1 MLLTLALLLLGLAL
15 LVFGA
20 DALVRGVSALAAAM
34 GVSPMVIGMTV
45 VAFGTST
52 PEVVV
57 NVMAALAEQ
66 TDLAFGNI
74 IGACSVNLGMVL
86 ALTAMIRPLPVR
98 RSVLTREAPLLLLS
112 VAVVVALS
120 QDGRLDHEYVNRLSR
135 ADGVVLLI
143 LFAEFL
149 YLTALAIRGERTD
162 DALLREVASP
172 DAPTP
177 DVGGRLVGN
186 IVRTTVGLVGVG
198 IGGRVAVVQAV
209 KLASALGVDE
219 SLIGLTIVSIG
230 TTLPELT
237 TSILAARRGLADIA
251 IGNAIGSCLFN
262 LLFIGGLVSTI
273 HPMLVPAGGGGDVLL
288 LAVLTGL
295 LIPMVITGRRI
306 SRLEG
311 ALLMLLYI
319 GYVIYRS
326 ITSLS

>member
-1 MLLTLALLLLGLAL
+1 MVPTLLLLLGLAL

-20 DALVRGVSALAAAM
+20 DTLIRGVSALAAAM

-45 VAFGTST
+45 VAFGTSM

-57 NVMAALAEQ
+57 NVIAAIEGE

-86 ALTAMIRPLPVR
+86 ALTAMIRPLAVH

-112 VAVVVALS
+112 VAVIVALS
-120 QDGRLDHEYVNRLSR
+120 QDGRLDHNYVNRLSR

-143 LFAEFL
+143 LFVEFL
-149 YLTALAIRGERTD
+149 YLTALAIRGERAS
-162 DALLREVASP
+162 DALVSEVESP
-172 DAPTP
+172 DAPTTV
-177 DVGGRLVGN
+177 VGGRLVGN
-186 IVRTTVGLVGVG
+186 LVRTAVGLVGVG

-219 SLIGLTIVSIG
+219 SLIGLTVVSVG

-262 LLFIGGLVSTI
+262 LLFIGGVVATI
-273 HPMLVPAGGGGDVLL
+273 HPMPVPPGGTGDVLL
-288 LAVLTGL
+288 LAVLTAL

-311 ALLMLLYI
+311 AVLMVLYVV
-319 GYVIYRS
+319 YLVYRS
-326 ITSLS
+326 ATSLA